1 MNTAEAANGR
11 SRHLRAATSEAHA
24 RLDRR
29 IMLAGPFASRERFAR
44 FLEVQHAFHR
54 EIDTLCQAPSLKA
67 LLPDLDGRRRFA
79 QVEQDLADLGAP
91 APAAVATP
99 VFSGEPDVP
108 TALGWLYVAEGSN
121 LGAAFLLKA
130 AAKIGLSE
138 EFGARHLAA
147 HTEGRKAAWDSFAD
161 ALDRVALSPED
172 EARVIAGGNAAF
184 AHVYDLVEALMPLS
198 EPEAVS

>member
-1 MNTAEAANGR
+1 MNNAEAANGR
-11 SRHLRAATSEAHA
+11 SKHLRAATSEAHT

-29 IMLAGPFASRERFAR
+29 IMLAGPFASRERFAC

-67 LLPDLDGRRRFA
+67 VLPDLDGRRRFA
-79 QVEQDLADLGAP
+79 LVEKDLADLGRPVP
-91 APAAVATP
+91 AR
-99 VFSGEPDVP
+99 SGGPIFAGDPDVP

-130 AAKIGLSE
+130 AAKLGLSE

-147 HTEGRKAAWDSFAD
+147 HAEGRKAAWDSFTD

-184 AHVYDLVEALMPLS
+184 EYVHGLVEGLMPLTA
-198 EPEAVS
+198 PEAVS